1 MMQSSVSVCYS
12 CFVKKFLDNIHVCL
26 NCCLLIG
33 CYKCL
38 KSLACREV
46 LKFIFLL
53 FSTAKSKSWMVSLT
67 SVSVS
72 LLSIQ
77 PYLVCHTQ
85 VLFFFNTVCD
95 PIQYIL
101 QKFSYS
107 KCLNAIV
114 MLPLPGVPPYHADPF
129 IRTFTG
135 QGEMFLKVPGRTLL
149 HLSFNGFISA
159 YELAKIYFS

>member
-12 CFVKKFLDNIHVCL
+12 CFVKKFLDNIHICL

-85 VLFFFNTVCD
+85 VLFFS
-95 PIQYIL
+95 IL
-101 QKFSYS
+101 YVIPFSIFYRS
-107 KCLNAIV
+107 LVTPSASMPLSCCPFQVSPHTMLTPSSGHSQDRGKC
-114 MLPLPGVPPYHADPF
+114 F
-129 IRTFTG
+129 
-135 QGEMFLKVPGRTLL
+135 
-149 HLSFNGFISA
+149 
-159 YELAKIYFS
+159 